1 MIYFASTGVR
11 PGPVTSPLTATRHSL
26 RALARRWRDLHE
38 EITAHEAL
46 LEQLVRDTA
55 PQLVEAF
62 GIGPDTAAEMLVV
75 AGNNP
80 DRVRSET
87 AWATLCGVAPIPAS
101 SGMTVRHRR
110 NRGGHRQANAA
121 IYRTVIVRMQH
132 HDATRAYVAR
142 RTVNGRTKPEIML
155 SEALRRPRDLGTAQA
170 PAPTTFLGHN
180 GWLTVI
186 GASTRWPRASSP
198 PCRSNSSTD
207 GAGRLVKSRPMRS
220 SNGSKFYNPVRR
232 HSGLDYLSPV
242 DYERAHTPASSAA

>member
-11 PGPVTSPLTATRHSL
+11 PGPVTSPLAAARHSL

-87 AWATLCGVAPIPAS
+87 AWATLGGVAPIP
-101 SGMTVRHRR
+101 
-110 NRGGHRQANAA
+110 
-121 IYRTVIVRMQH
+121 
-132 HDATRAYVAR
+132 
-142 RTVNGRTKPEIML
+142 
-155 SEALRRPRDLGTAQA
+155 
-170 PAPTTFLGHN
+170 
-180 GWLTVI
+180 
-186 GASTRWPRASSP
+186 P
-198 PCRSNSSTD
+198 PP
-207 GAGRLVKSRPMRS
+207 G
-220 SNGSKFYNPVRR
+220 
-232 HSGLDYLSPV
+232 
-242 DYERAHTPASSAA
+242 